1 MEINIAKKAVF
12 SGDREGEFPSISDA
26 VLRSWRRLA
35 EQGHKPGEELRARRV
50 KRHPRIPANL
60 LALFRKIGPL
70 ARETIGDP
78 DHVAC
83 FLVDPLGNLAL
94 ADSGTPFEEFLAD
107 KGWFENMT
115 FAERE
120 VGTNA
125 VDLAIRER
133 APFTTRGEE
142 HTNGHFGDLLFYG
155 VPLFG
160 EDAELLGVLAL
171 AMPDS
176 SFGGGQRRHLNLVG
190 VLLEAVLRQTSSN
203 TELQRRLDEQRAI
216 ADATRDG
223 TMTINKDGVVE
234 YMNKPAGH
242 ILGVDPSL
250 AIGATLAETLG
261 VKPVI
266 APIFETGEGYEDREV
281 RLKTKKRNLHLVD
294 TAIPIVN
301 GAGEVVSVVNT
312 FRAFD
317 QVAKVARRFA
327 GNRAQYTLEDAI
339 GNSPSIK
346 RAIDMSRR
354 AAKGSSNVLLTGE
367 SGTGKELFAQGIH
380 NASSRSD
387 RPFVA
392 VNCAAL
398 PKDLIETEL
407 FGYVRGSFTGAHEE
421 GRPGKFEIASGGTIF
436 LDEISEMP
444 IDVQAKLLRVLQ
456 ERQVTR
462 IGDSEPTDL
471 DIRIVAATNRNVEEL
486 IRDGGF
492 REDLYYRINVIE
504 IVVPAL
510 RDRDNDV
517 DLLANHYAQHYA
529 QMLGKKISGFSDQM
543 CETFNAYHWPGNVRE
558 LQNVVE
564 RMVNFAEG
572 PLIDEFAD
580 LPKMIRDSTKQTVG
594 VFAHTNGSFPTLQ
607 ETERRL
613 MTAAL
618 EQTGY
623 NVTRAC
629 EILDMTKPRFYRKA
643 KSLDIELKRAVPA
656 DR

>member
-1 MEINIAKKAVF
+1 MEISIAKKTVF
-12 SGDREGEFPSISDA
+12 SGDQEGEYPSVSDA

-35 EQGHKPGEELRARRV
+35 EQGHNPNAQLCARRV
-50 KRHPRIPANL
+50 KRQPRISANL
-60 LALFRKIGPL
+60 LALFRRIGPS

-78 DHVAC
+78 DHIGC

-94 ADSGTPFEEFLAD
+94 TDSGTPFEEVLAS
-107 KGWFENMT
+107 KGWFDSMT

-133 APFTTRGEE
+133 APCTTRGDE
-142 HTNGHFGDLLFYG
+142 HTNSHFNDLLFYG

-171 AMPDS
+171 AMPDAK
-176 SFGGGQRRHLNLVG
+176 FGGGQRRRLNLVG
-190 VLLEAVLRQTSSN
+190 VLLEAVMRQTSSN
-203 TELQRRLDEQRAI
+203 ADLQRRLDEQRAI

-223 TMTINKDGVVE
+223 TMTINRDGVVE

-242 ILGVDPSL
+242 ILGVDPDV
-250 AIGATLAETLG
+250 AIGATLTETLG

-266 APIFETGEGYEDREV
+266 APIFESGEGYEDREV
-281 RLKTKKRNLHLVD
+281 RLKTNKRNLHLVD

-312 FRAFD
+312 FRSFD

-327 GNRAQYTLEDAI
+327 GNRAQYTFESAI
-339 GNSPSIK
+339 GSSPSIN

-354 AAKGSSNVLLTGE
+354 AANGSSNILLTGE

-407 FGYVRGSFTGAHEE
+407 FGYVPGSFTGANEE

-462 IGDSEPTDL
+462 LGASEPTDL
-471 DIRIVAATNRNVEEL
+471 DIRIVAATNRKVEEL

-529 QMLGKKISGFSDQM
+529 QMLGKEISGFSDQIR
-543 CETFNAYHWPGNVRE
+543 ETFKAYHWPGNVRE

-564 RMVNFAEG
+564 RMVNFAEE

-580 LPKMIRDSTKQTVG
+580 LPRLMRESSEQTVG
-594 VFAHTNGSFPTLQ
+594 VLAQTNGSFPTLQ
-607 ETERRL
+607 ET
-613 MTAAL
+613 
-618 EQTGY
+618 
-623 NVTRAC
+623 
-629 EILDMTKPRFYRKA
+629 
-643 KSLDIELKRAVPA
+643 
-656 DR
+656 